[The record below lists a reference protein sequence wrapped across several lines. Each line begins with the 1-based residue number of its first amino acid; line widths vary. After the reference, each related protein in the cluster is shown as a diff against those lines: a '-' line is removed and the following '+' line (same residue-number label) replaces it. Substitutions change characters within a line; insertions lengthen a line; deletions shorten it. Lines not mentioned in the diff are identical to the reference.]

1 MIEGTAHF
9 GMELGHHVTLIKDAT
24 AAFDKEGM
32 YAAHEVN
39 GPRFAHAVLSTA
51 ELLPRLP

>member
-1 MIEGTAHF
+1 
-9 GMELGHHVTLIKDAT
+9 MELGHHVTLIKDAT

-32 YAAHEVN
+32 YAAHAVK
-39 GPRFAHAVLSTA
+39 GARFAHAVLSTA